1 MPTYEYHCTKCG
13 EEFSLREHISAYGAR
28 EPACPKCKSLE
39 VERRLSHF
47 YARTPRK
54 S

>member
-1 MPTYEYHCTKCG
+1 MPTYEFHCKKCG
-13 EEFSLREHISAYGAR
+13 AEFTLREHISAFGAR
-28 EPACPKCKSLE
+28 QTTCPKCKSTD